1 MTDIVSFG
9 LAVSIQIFVQGQG
22 ERLLFYKLWCL
33 KNDDHWEYCTV
44 FTEEKRH
51 SPLQFIGKYDKM

>member
-9 LAVSIQIFVQGQG
+9 FAVSIQIFVQGQG

-44 FTEEKRH
+44 FTEEKRR
-51 SPLQFIGKYDKM
+51 SVALQ